1 MVNRQ
6 RESPVDAAP
15 ESFEQTVRSLLLSPK
30 LRFPSILERMFRID
44 YHQRSIVMVRIALAV
59 GLVLYTSFGILDAVL
74 APRVYR
80 TLWIIRFAWVNPVL
94 VAVLILSFTPV
105 FRSISQ
111 LVLCAAVLSMGLGI
125 VLMMVYLGQSE
136 VALSYYAGLI
146 LVLMGSYSFTRI
158 FFVNASIIGG
168 LIVVSY
174 WIASVFFQGVL
185 EDPQTVA
192 IFLSNN
198 FFFMSANIIGM
209 IVSYLFERSA
219 RKEFLHRQLLAE
231 NQRTLERE
239 RNELRRRT
247 TIIEDELDMARSIQQ
262 ALVPQDVPM
271 PSMAAVY
278 RPMEAIGGDY
288 FDFFELDGKVG
299 IFVCDVAGHG
309 VPAALVASMV
319 KSLIAST
326 TALLIYPARLL
337 SYLNDVLVDQTRQ
350 RFVTA
355 FYCIFDRESRSL
367 AWSIAGQNP
376 PLIIH
381 DGTVDRIASDIR
393 HVPLAF
399 MDQESLEDANVAYR
413 DYRSE
418 IPANGKLLVYTDG
431 LLEVPSKEDSTLQFG
446 DVVDEVVVRLS
457 NLEPREFIDA
467 LMEELVAFYGAQEL
481 PDDVCAICVDT

>member
-1 MVNRQ
+1 
-6 RESPVDAAP
+6 
-15 ESFEQTVRSLLLSPK
+15 
-30 LRFPSILERMFRID
+30 
-44 YHQRSIVMVRIALAV
+44 MVRIALTV
-59 GLVLYTSFGILDAVL
+59 GLILYTSFGILDAVL
-74 APRVYR
+74 APNVYR
-80 TLWIIRFAWVNPVL
+80 KLWIIRFAWVDPVVL
-94 VAVLILSFTPV
+94 IVLILTFTPV
-105 FRSISQ
+105 FRSVSQ
-111 LVLCAAVLSMGLGI
+111 LVLCIAAFSMGLGI
-125 VLMMVYLGQSE
+125 VIMMIFLGDSD

-168 LIVVSY
+168 LIVISY

-185 EDPQTVA
+185 RDPQTVA
-192 IFLSNN
+192 VFLSNN

-247 TIIEDELDMARSIQQ
+247 TIIEDELEMARSIQQ
-262 ALVPQDVPM
+262 ALIPQSVPM

-288 FDFFELDGKVG
+288 FDFFELDGRVG

-337 SYLNDVLVDQTRQ
+337 AYLNDVLVDQTRH

-355 FYCIFDRESRSL
+355 FYCIYDPEERSL
-367 AWSIAGQNP
+367 SWSIAGHNP
-376 PLIIH
+376 PLLIH
-381 DGTVDRIASDIR
+381 DGTVTRIEPDVR

-399 MDQESLEDANVAYR
+399 MDQEALEDALLGYA
-413 DYRSE
+413 DYSTDV
-418 IPANGKLLVYTDG
+418 PADAKLLVHTDG
-431 LLEVPSKEDSTLQFG
+431 LLEVSSKEDPSMQFG
-446 DVVDEVVVRLS
+446 DVVDDVVLRLAEH
-457 NLEPREFIDA
+457 EPQAFIDA
-467 LMEELVAFYGAQEL
+467 LVAELVAFCGTEAL
-481 PDDVCAICVDT
+481 PDDVCAICVNT